1 MLITLR
7 EILNWATENHCA
19 VGAFNTPNLESL
31 QAVLDAAEKLNTPVI
46 ISHAQVHEP
55 AMPLKEIGPYMVEA
69 AKKASV
75 PVCVHLDHCENAALC
90 PGKILLLIAHGVTP
104 KSLCKPSRFRI

>member
-75 PVCVHLDHCENAALC
+75 PVCVHLDHCESLEYMQTALEKAALRYPNC
-90 PGKILLLIAHGVTP
+90 WIML
-104 KSLCKPSRFRI
+104 RRRI